1 MNSFQ
6 KHFLFVSILVF
17 CLQSIFFSQTKIVEI
32 KFDGLEQTE
41 ESYLR
46 NFISS
51 SEGQNFDSLLAQD
64 DVQQLR
70 NLKLF
75 LEVNHSVQNSPDGKI
90 ITYFCEELITIL
102 PIINFGGVNENF
114 WFQLGAVDYNWL
126 GRGNTF
132 GGYYRYYD
140 RHSLEIF
147 MKSPYL
153 FGKHWGLSGNVAR
166 LSTIEPA
173 YFTDGRTD
181 YNVDHWAFVLMGRYN
196 FSLRNAI
203 EFGGGYLYER
213 YEKNL
218 DRSGSNAPG
227 PDLVDFDKYLFKFQ
241 FINNYIDYYYQYLT
255 GYSNEL
261 NLETVSTKGEEE
273 FFWKFLIIT
282 KLFLRMGGDG
292 NWAFRLRAGISTN
305 KISPFVPFV
314 LDSYINVRGSGNRV
328 SRGTAELTLNLEY
341 RHTLF
346 DKKWGAFQSV
356 IFSDVSSWR
365 QPGEDF
371 SDMLLSKNIVTFIGL
386 GIRFIVRKF
395 NNFILRLDYG
405 KSVTGYKGEGFVFGA
420 GQYF

>member
-1 MNSFQ
+1 MHSFQ
-6 KHFLFVSILVF
+6 KHFLLVCILVF
-17 CLQSIFFSQTKIVEI
+17 CPQSIFFSQTKIVEI
-32 KFDGLEQTE
+32 IFNGLEKSE

-51 SEGQNFDSLLAQD
+51 AEGKNFDSLLAQD

-90 ITYFCEELITIL
+90 ITFFCEELITLL
-102 PIINFGGVNENF
+102 PIINFGGVTENF

-140 RHSLEIF
+140 RHSFEVFL
-147 MKSPYL
+147 KSPYA
-153 FGKHWGLSGNVAR
+153 FGNDWGLSGNVAKF
-166 LSTIEPA
+166 STIEPA
-173 YFTDGRTD
+173 YFIDGRTN
-181 YNVDHWAFVLMGRYN
+181 YNVDHWAFILIGRYN
-196 FSLRNAI
+196 LSLSNAL

-218 DRSGSNAPG
+218 DRSASNSPG
-227 PDLVDFDKYLFKFQ
+227 PELVDFDKYLFKFQ
-241 FINNYIDYYYQYLT
+241 FSNNYIDYFYHYLT
-255 GYSNEL
+255 GFSNEL
-261 NLETVSTKGEEE
+261 NLETVSTKGEED
-273 FFWKFLIIT
+273 FFWKFLNIT
-282 KLFLRMGGDG
+282 KLFLRLYEDG

-346 DKKWGAFQSV
+346 EEKWGAFQSV

-371 SDMLLSKNIVTFIGL
+371 SDMLLSKNNVTFIGL
-386 GIRFIVRKF
+386 GIRFILRKF

-405 KSVTGYKGEGFVFGA
+405 KSVTGYKGKGFVFGA